1 MVMFFI
7 ALNGLIVADVGPQ
20 EQANA
25 AGLANF
31 MRTLGGAFAT
41 SLVQTAWSDAGRR
54 SQTAL
59 ADAMVHG
66 ATAIRGYEAAG
77 LSHPAAV
84 AMLTRIVESQSVML
98 ATLQIFG
105 LVAIVFMVSA
115 LLIWLA
121 PKPKGPIS
129 LGGGH

>member
-7 ALNGLIVADVGPQ
+7 ALNGLIVADVGPE

-66 ATAIRGYEAAG
+66 ATAIRAYEAAG
-77 LSHPAAV
+77 MSHPAAV
-84 AMLTRIVESQSVML
+84 AMLTGIVESQSVML
-98 ATLQIFG
+98 ATVHIFG
-105 LVAIVFMVSA
+105 LVAIVFMVAA